1 MIPGGKLNRYS
12 QSVNGYNAL
21 KEIERVNFDQVFI
34 GVTYYSSVAGFTC
47 DSDDEAIIKA
57 TAMHHS
63 DQVIVLMDSSK
74 VGEKCSYKI
83 CSLSEVDI
91 IISDGNLP
99 GDFLEECQ
107 ENQVIVL

>member
-1 MIPGGKLNRYS
+1 
-12 QSVNGYNAL
+12 
-21 KEIERVNFDQVFI
+21 
-34 GVTYYSSVAGFTC
+34 
-47 DSDDEAIIKA
+47 
-57 TAMHHS
+57 
-63 DQVIVLMDSSK
+63 MDSSK

>member
-1 MIPGGKLNRYS
+1 MIPEGKLNRYS
-12 QSVNGYNAL
+12 QSVNEYNAL

-63 DQVIVLMDSSK
+63 D
-74 VGEKCSYKI
+74 
-83 CSLSEVDI
+83 
-91 IISDGNLP
+91 
-99 GDFLEECQ
+99 
-107 ENQVIVL
+107 